1 MMSGA
6 SVFTLE
12 ALAVLHTQLKILV
25 AVLTLDGNDT
35 EVATMFS
42 GLADT
47 AGTVEP
53 LLSGIDPG
61 ILIEIRNGLAAAGQG
76 RRDDARADLL
86 AAYHRLSTLI
96 HRDQPRRAAAAH
108 ELTLRWSLEP

>member
-6 SVFTLE
+6 SVSTLE